1 MVYKL
6 VSSRSWGKLL
16 RNHLQRGREVF
27 TNSTIFPRIAL
38 RRWEWQFTGEKSQKK
53 LTLAGL
59 GGFCMF
65 KNSHTHTHIYIYIH
79 TYIHTYIHIYI
90 YIHTYIYICIYI
102 SPSAEVTPNDG
113 FWFGKFSPKKCPL
126 PMLQLESI
134 TWPDPKHGKCP
145 KNTAYQR
152 GAVMIHSL

>member
-1 MVYKL
+1 M
-6 VSSRSWGKLL
+6 GKLL

-38 RRWEWQFTGEKSQKK
+38 RRWEWQLQAKK
-53 LTLAGL
+53 AKKTHSGWLRRILHVQ
-59 GGFCMF
+59 
-65 KNSHTHTHIYIYIH
+65 NSHTHTHIYIYI
-79 TYIHTYIHIYI
+79 YIHTYIHIYI
-90 YIHTYIYICIYI
+90 YIYTYIHTYIYICIYI

-113 FWFGKFSPKKCPL
+113 FWFGKFPQKMPFAHAAVGIYHMAW
-126 PMLQLESI
+126 PE
-134 TWPDPKHGKCP
+134 TWEMS